1 MRKISLILTAL
12 ASLTMANAFADP
24 PRSDAEIAA
33 IAKKCGI
40 SFKFAREALAAGFHY
55 NPVDNFARR
64 RSVEPQYNK
73 TPGLSPFAPS
83 GHALNPAASS
93 KGALYWVFR
102 SIYDYQSTH
111 YQSGD

>member
-55 NPVDNFARR
+55 NPVDNSLEGEAWN
-64 RSVEPQYNK
+64 PNIIK
-73 TPGLSPFAPS
+73 HPG
-83 GHALNPAASS
+83 
-93 KGALYWVFR
+93 
-102 SIYDYQSTH
+102 
-111 YQSGD
+111 